1 MSSDRAVAFWS
12 YTHDDDKHEA
22 GAIRRL
28 AERIRE
34 EYSLITGEELAI
46 FVDRED
52 IAWGDEWKERID
64 NALVSTTFFMPILS
78 PRYFRREECR
88 RELFAFASQA
98 ASLGV
103 DELICPILY
112 VPVDGLAV
120 DSPDEAL
127 SLVARAQYESWV
139 DLRLCDER
147 SSEHRRAVNQLV
159 NRLAEVASEVG
170 RRQTAREAE
179 QTEENERIGLS
190 ETLDAIRELLPEW
203 LEAAETDGLI
213 REQFLAT
220 DAMLEERKRKLKTGP
235 AGARYM
241 VLRQQVAE
249 YLPLVER
256 RAQLAERLL
265 RKTAELNP
273 LVTRAVRIVT
283 AHPENEPVLEELVDT
298 VRRAGEA
305 YRKHDGPMEPVSA
318 WARRHAHETRGM
330 LNLARVCERHDALR
344 KEVGEGLR
352 GWTSDM
358 KALTAGSARS
368 LLAESHTETN

>member
-1 MSSDRAVAFWS
+1 MSSDSAVAFWS

-120 DSPDEAL
+120 DSPDEAF

-190 ETLDAIRELLPEW
+190 ETLDAIRELLP
-203 LEAAETDGLI
+203 
-213 REQFLAT
+213 
-220 DAMLEERKRKLKTGP
+220 
-235 AGARYM
+235 
-241 VLRQQVAE
+241 
-249 YLPLVER
+249 
-256 RAQLAERLL
+256 
-265 RKTAELNP
+265 
-273 LVTRAVRIVT
+273 
-283 AHPENEPVLEELVDT
+283 
-298 VRRAGEA
+298 
-305 YRKHDGPMEPVSA
+305 S
-318 WARRHAHETRGM
+318 
-330 LNLARVCERHDALR
+330 
-344 KEVGEGLR
+344 GLR
-352 GWTSDM
+352 RPRQT
-358 KALTAGSARS
+358 ALSVS
-368 LLAESHTETN
+368 SSWPLMQCLKSVNVS

>member
-1 MSSDRAVAFWS
+1 VDR
-12 YTHDDDKHEA
+12 KA
-22 GAIRRL
+22 GA
-28 AERIRE
+28 
-34 EYSLITGEELAI
+34 GQ
-46 FVDRED
+46 
-52 IAWGDEWKERID
+52 
-64 NALVSTTFFMPILS
+64 P
-78 PRYFRREECR
+78 
-88 RELFAFASQA
+88 
-98 ASLGV
+98 
-103 DELICPILY
+103 
-112 VPVDGLAV
+112 
-120 DSPDEAL
+120 
-127 SLVARAQYESWV
+127 
-139 DLRLCDER
+139 
-147 SSEHRRAVNQLV
+147 HRRAVNQLV

-179 QTEENERIGLS
+179 QAEENERIGLS

-256 RAQLAERLL
+256 RTQLAERLL

-344 KEVGEGLR
+344 KEVGDGLR

>member
-1 MSSDRAVAFWS
+1 M
-12 YTHDDDKHEA
+12 
-22 GAIRRL
+22 
-28 AERIRE
+28 
-34 EYSLITGEELAI
+34 
-46 FVDRED
+46 
-52 IAWGDEWKERID
+52 
-64 NALVSTTFFMPILS
+64 
-78 PRYFRREECR
+78 
-88 RELFAFASQA
+88 
-98 ASLGV
+98 
-103 DELICPILY
+103 
-112 VPVDGLAV
+112 
-120 DSPDEAL
+120 
-127 SLVARAQYESWV
+127 

-147 SSEHRRAVNQLV
+147 SSEHRRAVNRLV

-170 RRQTAREAE
+170 RRQTAQEAE

-220 DAMLEERKRKLKTGP
+220 DAMLEERMRKLKTGP

-283 AHPENEPVLEELVDT
+283 AHPENEPVLEELVET

-318 WARRHAHETRGM
+318 WARRHAHETRG
-330 LNLARVCERHDALR
+330 NAHPCSCVRAPRRA
-344 KEVGEGLR
+344 
-352 GWTSDM
+352 
-358 KALTAGSARS
+358 
-368 LLAESHTETN
+368 